1 MLMSP
6 THRAQVLTIRTQ
18 ELEPKGNMG
27 HRIDRE
33 WGKGDNPQCSGN
45 SGPEDTAAEDL
56 SAESREMNKEGQVET
71 MDACS
76 QLLQR
81 FSLSNINL
89 STCSSAHQKQ
99 KRKAKIS
106 NQVNFI
112 ELKFKM
118 LV

>member
-1 MLMSP
+1 MLS
-6 THRAQVLTIRTQ
+6 Q
-18 ELEPKGNMG
+18 
-27 HRIDRE
+27 E

-56 SAESREMNKEGQVET
+56 STESREMHKEGQVET
-71 MDACS
+71 MAACS
-76 QLLQR
+76 QLLYR
-81 FSLSNINL
+81 FSHSDMNL

-99 KRKAKIS
+99 KGKAKIS
-106 NQVNFI
+106 NQVNFM